1 MMYRAVLTIM
11 IVTGFAFQSSH
22 AVSPTAGEVVKN
34 TSTQVIERLRSEEEE
49 LKSNPDRIYSYINQL
64 VIPHFDFYNMSR
76 WVLGNS
82 WRRATEQ
89 QQQVFIKQFRTLLV
103 RTYAKALLEYS
114 DEEIRYYPEQVSPK
128 SNTVVVKSEV
138 KDSSSANT
146 VPIHYRMHVIDG
158 AWKVVD
164 VSVDGISLV
173 STYRGSFASEIREN
187 GLDSLIA
194 KLEDRNGKLE
204 NTLD

>member
-1 MMYRAVLTIM
+1 M
-11 IVTGFAFQSSH
+11 
-22 AVSPTAGEVVKN
+22 
-34 TSTQVIERLRSEEEE
+34 
-49 LKSNPDRIYSYINQL
+49 
-64 VIPHFDFYNMSR
+64 
-76 WVLGNS
+76 
-82 WRRATEQ
+82 
-89 QQQVFIKQFRTLLV
+89 

>member
-1 MMYRAVLTIM
+1 MMYRAVLTVM
-11 IVTGFAFQSSH
+11 LLTGFAFQSSH
-22 AVSPTAGEVVKN
+22 AVNPTAGEIVKN
-34 TSTQVIERLRSEEEE
+34 TSTQVMERLRLEQEE
-49 LKSNPDRIYSYINQL
+49 LKSNPDRIYSFVNQL

-82 WRRATEQ
+82 WRRASEQ
-89 QQQVFIKQFRTLLV
+89 QQQVFIEQFRTLLV

-114 DEEIRYYPEQVSPK
+114 AEEIQYYPEQVNPK
-128 SNTVVVKSEV
+128 SNIVVVKTEF
-138 KDSSSANT
+138 KDTSGANL
-146 VPIHYRMHVIDG
+146 VPIHYRMHMIDG

-173 STYRGSFASEIREN
+173 STYRGSFASEIRKN

-194 KLEDRNGKLE
+194 KLEDRNEKQD